1 MTISLSQLTF
11 GRKIPLGHSL
21 SGAPRIVYSSVR
33 DRLAVFLLE
42 LLRVFLL
49 AL

>member
-1 MTISLSQLTF
+1 MTISLSQLTL

-21 SGAPRIVYSSVR
+21 SAAPHAICSSVQ
-33 DRLAVFLLE
+33 DRLENFLLE
-42 LLRVFLL
+42 PLRVFLL